1 MQNVS
6 ENKNIAPAREQ
17 SSKAGA
23 TASEKAFEIAL
34 QSSELAV
41 RDALGQLT
49 SKLETYACDPAET
62 ATVELV
68 VAEILNNIVEHAF
81 AEEEPE
87 GIIRMNCAMADD
99 GLHMQIWREKNCKL
113 VTSYGASI
121 KAIMSL
127 SKFLKQSSRAWNGS
141 LNFLELQQ
149 RRHVPLKE
157 QASKSNDR
165 SDWKIRSQT

>member
-6 ENKNIAPAREQ
+6 EKMSPAPKQAN
-17 SSKAGA
+17 APDA
-23 TASEKAFEIAL
+23 ADKAFEIEL

-49 SKLETYACDPAET
+49 SKLKTYACGPDET

-87 GIIRMNCAMADD
+87 GTIRMNCAMADD
-99 GLHMQIWREKNCKL
+99 GLHMQISDRGRPMPNGEMPLGNAPELNVEMPDLPEGGFGWFLIRDLAKDLAYRRENQTNL
-113 VTSYGASI
+113 V
-121 KAIMSL
+121 SL
-127 SKFLKQSSRAWNGS
+127 RIAVGL
-141 LNFLELQQ
+141 
-149 RRHVPLKE
+149 
-157 QASKSNDR
+157 
-165 SDWKIRSQT
+165 